1 MILNCAIVD
10 DEPLALELLQSYVEK
25 TAFLRLAGKYSSAVQ
40 AMNEIP
46 AHEEIHILFLDI
58 QMPELNG
65 LEFSHMVNPETRII
79 FTTAFGQYALD
90 SYKVNALDYLLKPIS
105 YADFLQS
112 VNKAMQWFEL
122 KQRRPADRPGS
133 TTPVIDRKHFYQD
146 RIQTGAGRT
155 PQDIIHR
162 RTERLHKNTY
172 RKRTQS
178 HLVTYQ
184 HEGYGRK
191 ASVKAFCTCTSL
203 IHSAKKQNK
212 GD

>member
-1 MILNCAIVD
+1 
-10 DEPLALELLQSYVEK
+10 
-25 TAFLRLAGKYSSAVQ
+25 
-40 AMNEIP
+40 
-46 AHEEIHILFLDI
+46 
-58 QMPELNG
+58 MPELNG

-122 KQRRPADRPGS
+122 KQKAGNRPEEEVNNEYIYVKSDYKLVQIALDKILYIEGLK
-133 TTPVIDRKHFYQD
+133 I
-146 RIQTGAGRT
+146 
-155 PQDIIHR
+155 
-162 RTERLHKNTY
+162 HKNTY

>member
-46 AHEEIHILFLDI
+46 AHEEIHILFSRHTNAGTERIRVFTHGEPRNTHHLHYRFRPIRIRQLQGQCAGLPAETDQLCRFPTI
-58 QMPELNG
+58 GEQSDAMVRTEQKAGNRPE
-65 LEFSHMVNPETRII
+65 EEVNNEYIYVKSDYKLVQI
-79 FTTAFGQYALD
+79 ALD
-90 SYKVNALDYLLKPIS
+90 KILYIEGLKDYIKIHIENEP
-105 YADFLQS
+105 
-112 VNKAMQWFEL
+112 KA
-122 KQRRPADRPGS
+122 
-133 TTPVIDRKHFYQD
+133 
-146 RIQTGAGRT
+146 
-155 PQDIIHR
+155 
-162 RTERLHKNTY
+162 N
-172 RKRTQS
+172 
-178 HLVTYQ
+178 LVTYQ